1 MPDQLTRGAPFLCI
15 ASTGCNSGEVADFRS
30 EWWPVS
36 DRNGGRHQIGIPGRL
51 RVGIPG
57 RIESESAR
65 YDGTVFPAARP
76 SFLRRWIRQPQGV
89 AFGVYAKE
97 RLQGY
102 GVLRA
107 CRRGFKIGPL
117 FADDSH
123 IADTLFQGLASR
135 VPGQP
140 IFLDTPEANPAAIKL
155 AKRHGMEPVFETARM
170 YTKGLPPGQI
180 DRCFGVT
187 TFELG

>member
-1 MPDQLTRGAPFLCI
+1 MAITAVAFFRPATPMTTVTAGTARPTNGSTAGNGRTPVTDAESLIHASRPAPRRGA
-15 ASTGCNSGEVADFRS
+15 R
-30 EWWPVS
+30 
-36 DRNGGRHQIGIPGRL
+36 RHITRPS
-51 RVGIPG
+51 V
-57 RIESESAR
+57 
-65 YDGTVFPAARP
+65 ARP
-76 SFLRRWIRQPQGV
+76 SFLRRWIRQPQGA
-89 AFGVYAKE
+89 AFGVQGKQ
-97 RLQGY
+97 RLEGY

-117 FADDSH
+117 FADDPH
-123 IADTLFQGLASR
+123 IAGTLFQGLASR

-140 IFLDTPEANPAAIKL
+140 IFLDTPEANPAAIEL

-170 YTKGLPPGQI
+170 YTKGSPAGRI

>member
-1 MPDQLTRGAPFLCI
+1 MRESGSVQVSRTLASQNHPPAPTTGVREAPRDEI
-15 ASTGCNSGEVADFRS
+15 A
-30 EWWPVS
+30 VS
-36 DRNGGRHQIGIPGRL
+36 SLAFDEI
-51 RVGIPG
+51 
-57 RIESESAR
+57 AR

-76 SFLRRWIRQPQGV
+76 SFLRRWIRQPQGA
-89 AFGVYAKE
+89 AFGVHGKQ
-97 RLQGY
+97 RLEGY

-117 FADDSH
+117 FADDPH
-123 IADTLFQGLASR
+123 IAGTLFQGLASR

-140 IFLDTPEANPAAIKL
+140 IFLDTPEANPAAIEL

-170 YTKGLPPGQI
+170 YTKGSPAERI

>member
-1 MPDQLTRGAPFLCI
+1 LSFAAPSDFPPVVQEIRVQLAY
-15 ASTGCNSGEVADFRS
+15 CNI
-30 EWWPVS
+30 
-36 DRNGGRHQIGIPGRL
+36 RHQGEGGGAEPSGL
-51 RVGIPG
+51 L
-57 RIESESAR
+57 
-65 YDGTVFPAARP
+65 DLAARP
-76 SFLRRWIRQPQGV
+76 SFLRRWIRQPQGA
-89 AFGVYAKE
+89 AFGVQGKQ
-97 RLQGY
+97 RLEGY

-117 FADDSH
+117 FADDPH
-123 IADTLFQGLASR
+123 IAGSLLQGLASR

-140 IFLDTPEANPAAIKL
+140 IFLDTPEANPAAIEL

-170 YTKGLPPGQI
+170 YTKGSPAGRI